1 MLFAHDSEVI
11 CAVLTFN
18 THSKVITKTSIPA
31 QASPEL
37 SSQEDKFMTN
47 LDSLVHGIAREL

>member
-11 CAVLTFN
+11 CVVLTFN
-18 THSKVITKTSIPA
+18 TLSKVIHKISIPA

-37 SSQEDKFMTN
+37 SSQEDKFMIN